1 MKPYICS
8 KCHRK
13 IPREEIR
20 VHLETSCPGAE
31 MTLHRGFG
39 GRLSGGVKG
48 LFRLIL
54 AAVIFLAALGLGWW
68 SFSSL
73 ASMRR
78 LERIPAT
85 HVHAVLPGEINLN
98 GVAREHET
106 LLRAPH
112 TNTPSVFFRFH
123 EEREE
128 RDSDGDTRWVTVTD
142 HTRFVDFRLQDDT
155 GEILLRPTDDVDFHV
170 NQSYRRTSGSRRY
183 TEYRIEPGD
192 SVFVFGYARTTP
204 DGGFEVSFDEE
215 GHYNPIISERDETR
229 VRLGMA
235 TASIFLCWG
244 GLILLAVTLKLL
256 ASQLKIHRVLV
267 YFSLLNLCVV
277 FYLVTMGLLMMRAD
291 LRAARSRLHR
301 HAAMAAEEIQREL
314 RSAGAQWDG
323 DWETLGDLQAYAGVS
338 GNMRNRLSQIRL
350 DLARATERVRL
361 HRSAFPERFLAPMW
375 NIPMEPALS
384 APDAVRAQLDEEGL
398 GFEKARVPAG
408 WGLLGVGCAAVV
420 AFFAFVFGFNR
431 IKFKRCIENLPTS
444 PTAGAAYGLS
454 EFKGVVELPE
464 SEDPLKGPLS
474 RQPCV
479 QYHYTVSERRGS
491 GKNAKWVTII
501 NETRMHPFLC
511 RDHEGT
517 IFVDPKGAEI
527 HTSHSSSRSSG
538 IRRYSESRLEIGDPL
553 YAIGECVIEPTR
565 GDRLYLRKPVDKYP
579 FILSNYTENQ
589 VMLRVASSGLNL
601 LNLSFA
607 AILLTGLLLFGLRG
621 SFAATDYLAAALFG
635 PLFMSLVTLG
645 LHYNDLVFLR
655 ERARRNW
662 SNIDVS
668 LKKRHDLVPRL
679 ENVVKG
685 FAEHERSVQEELT
698 QLRNLYGQKVAR
710 KPDEVG
716 QYIQQEHAALGKMLA
731 RVEAHPELK
740 ADKSFAYLTRTL
752 ILLENEIALMRN
764 GYNDAVE
771 TYNTRIETLP
781 DLIFAKLFHFK
792 AQPFLHAETDLI
804 RIPPD
809 MQALWEKDQ
818 IAERNKAQAAAK
830 AASEAEIAEPPKAGE
845 PVAEQV
851 DAVPMVAPA
860 GGAPRVAEDAGAG
873 VRKAKARIYALLL
886 NENEAVREKQLAYL
900 AEKIPDDF
908 ESVKRHAAQGWSG
921 LQEDHSLQKAES
933 VYEELRG
940 LSPDG
945 YRDFREIA
953 VHLMEADDK
962 ISLFEYAMHKSMDR
976 YLDATFGMETTR
988 PLRHRNFSL
997 ILDQTSLLLSRLAWA
1012 EARPE
1017 DNAAAAFQAGVK
1029 NLNHKPDTDFKLVP
1043 LAQCTLEAF
1052 DEALEEVA
1060 HATPMVKANILYACE
1075 AAVQDNKEHTLD
1087 QCMLLAAIA
1096 DTFHRPRPAWTVPK
1110 ETPDPS

>member
-1 MKPYICS
+1 MKHYLCS
-8 KCHRK
+8 NCNRK
-13 IPREEIR
+13 ILKSEITAHR
-20 VHLETSCPGAE
+20 TESCPGAE
-31 MTLHRGFG
+31 MIPQRGFG
-39 GRLSGGVKG
+39 GHLSGGAKG
-48 LFRLIL
+48 LLRLLL
-54 AAVIFLAALGLGWW
+54 AGGLFLVALGLGWW

-106 LLRAPH
+106 LLRATH
-112 TNTPSVFFRFH
+112 TNTPSVYFRYH

-142 HTRFVDFRLQDDT
+142 HTRFVDFRLEDDT
-155 GEILLRPTDDVDFHV
+155 GDILLRPTGNVEFHV
-170 NQSYRRTSGSRRY
+170 DRSYRRTSGSRRY

-192 SVFVFGYARTTP
+192 SIFVFGYARP
-204 DGGFEVSFDEE
+204 AAAGGFEVGFDEDGE
-215 GHYNPIISERDETR
+215 YHPIISERDETR

-235 TASIFLCWG
+235 AKSIFLCWG

-256 ASQLKIHRVLV
+256 ASVLKIHRVLV
-267 YFSLLNLCVV
+267 YFSLLNFCVV
-277 FYLVTMGLLMMRAD
+277 FYLVTMGLMMMRTD

-301 HAAMAAEEIQREL
+301 HADMAAGEIQREL
-314 RSAGAQWDG
+314 RSAGIQWDG
-323 DWETLGDLQAYAGVS
+323 DWAALGEFQDHPRLPADIQA
-338 GNMRNRLSQIRL
+338 RLAQMRL

-361 HRSAFPERFLAPMW
+361 HRSAFPERILAPLW
-375 NIPMEPALS
+375 NIPLEPALPV
-384 APDAVRAQLDEEGL
+384 PDAVRAQLDEEGA

-408 WGLLGVGCAAVV
+408 WGMLGIALAAAVG
-420 AFFAFVFGFNR
+420 FLAFVFGFNR
-431 IKFKRCIENLPTS
+431 IKFKRCIENLPTT
-444 PTAGAAYGLS
+444 PTAGAAYGLA

-464 SEDPLKGPLS
+464 SEAPLKGPLS

-479 QYHYTVSERRGS
+479 QYHYKVTEKRGS
-491 GKNAKWVTII
+491 GKKAKWVTII

-527 HTSHSSSRSSG
+527 HTSHSTSRG
-538 IRRYSESRLEIGDPL
+538 GGRRRYTESRLEVGDPL

-565 GDRLYLRKPVDKYP
+565 GDRLYLKKPVDKYP
-579 FILSNYTENQ
+579 FILSNFTENQ

-698 QLRNLYGQKVAR
+698 RLRDLYGRQVAR
-710 KPDEVG
+710 KPDDVG
-716 QYIQQEHAALGKMLA
+716 QYIQQEHAALGKMMA
-731 RVEAHPELK
+731 RVEAYPELK
-740 ADKSFAYLTRTL
+740 ADKSFAFLSRTL

-781 DLIFAKLFHFK
+781 DLFFAKLFHFK
-792 AQPFLHAETDLI
+792 AQPFLRAETDLI

-809 MQALWEKDQ
+809 MQALWEKDR
-818 IAERNKAQAAAK
+818 IEERNKKRAAA
-830 AASEAEIAEPPKAGE
+830 EAE
-845 PVAEQV
+845 VAEKPEAV
-851 DAVPMVAPA
+851 DPAVDQEDEVPMVAPA
-860 GGAPRVAEDAGAG
+860 PDAPRVAEDAGAG
-873 VRKAKARIYALLL
+873 VRNAKARIYALLL
-886 NENEAVREKQLAYL
+886 YEDAEIRARQLAYL
-900 AEKIPDDF
+900 EEKIPEDF
-908 ESVKRHAAQGWSG
+908 ESVKHHAAEGWGG
-921 LQEDHSLQKAES
+921 LQEDIRLQKAES
-933 VYEELRG
+933 CYEALRG

-945 YRDFREIA
+945 YRDFREVA

-962 ISLFEYAMHKSMDR
+962 LSLFEYAMHKSMDR
-976 YLDATFGMETTR
+976 HLDADFGMDVTR

-997 ILDQTSLLLSRLAWA
+997 ILDETSLLLSRLAWA
-1012 EARPE
+1012 EARPR

-1043 LAQCTLEAF
+1043 FADCSLDAF
-1052 DEALEEVA
+1052 DAALEEVA
-1060 HATPMVKANILYACE
+1060 HATPMVKANMLYACE
-1075 AAVQDNKEHTLD
+1075 AAVRDNEEHTLD

-1096 DTFHRPRPAWTVPK
+1096 DTFHRPRPAWTVPG
-1110 ETPDPS
+1110 EDPKA